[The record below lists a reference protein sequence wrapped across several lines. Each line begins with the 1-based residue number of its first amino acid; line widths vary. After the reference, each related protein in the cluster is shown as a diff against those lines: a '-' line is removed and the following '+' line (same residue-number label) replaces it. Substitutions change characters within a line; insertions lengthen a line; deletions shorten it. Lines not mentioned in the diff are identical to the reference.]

1 MEVNNLIF
9 TLRSSSL
16 WAFCKNSSSNAS
28 CFAGVGLAWVVYSRS
43 CPLAEKHGC
52 CKGQTKLML
61 SFAAILIMSGLMW
74 DEWPS
79 RSKRSGLFLVCTNSR
94 KSLSNHI
101 WSSSLF
107 IHPLPL
113 LYMVPDTFPIVRLD
127 RDTHVSYASRCWDTH
142 VLDSCWCDSLLSL
155 LVIKRNTIPGS
166 SQLMWLWIAFQ
177 PIAPQCLLQK
187 IVMLVY
193 GTLVDVPCTRQS
205 FGISQNYLWMPVL
218 KALTP
223 ATRHL
228 YSIMPLAGH
237 WLCNGIYSISCPAT
251 PKLCTFH

>member
-1 MEVNNLIF
+1 M
-9 TLRSSSL
+9 
-16 WAFCKNSSSNAS
+16 
-28 CFAGVGLAWVVYSRS
+28 
-43 CPLAEKHGC
+43 
-52 CKGQTKLML
+52 
-61 SFAAILIMSGLMW
+61 
-74 DEWPS
+74 
-79 RSKRSGLFLVCTNSR
+79 
-94 KSLSNHI
+94 
-101 WSSSLF
+101 
-107 IHPLPL
+107 

-127 RDTHVSYASRCWDTH
+127 RDTHVSYASRCWDTR

-187 IVMLVY
+187 IIMLVY

-228 YSIMPLAGH
+228 YSIMPLTVQWKWNLLDFMSCNAQTVH
-237 WLCNGIYSISCPAT
+237 IPPSCTLPVFLLCRELFETPNSSWTLRTYVLPSHLISLLQQYDSSALQAT
-251 PKLCTFH
+251 TSSS

>member
-1 MEVNNLIF
+1 M
-9 TLRSSSL
+9 
-16 WAFCKNSSSNAS
+16 
-28 CFAGVGLAWVVYSRS
+28 
-43 CPLAEKHGC
+43 
-52 CKGQTKLML
+52 
-61 SFAAILIMSGLMW
+61 
-74 DEWPS
+74 
-79 RSKRSGLFLVCTNSR
+79 
-94 KSLSNHI
+94 
-101 WSSSLF
+101 
-107 IHPLPL
+107 

-127 RDTHVSYASRCWDTH
+127 RDTHVSYASRCWDTR

-187 IVMLVY
+187 IIMLVY

-251 PKLCTFH
+251 PKLCTFLPLALSQYFYCVGSSLRHPIPVEPFVHTYSHLTWYHFFNSMTHLLFRPQLHLLSAIGIWSRHTNITICAPRLTPGNPTLAN